1 MKTKFWLMTFGAMIS
16 TSLLAQPTATAPS
29 SEPVYREMTQPPA
42 TPAQGPKTTAPV
54 KKKVVKKPAVKKPVA
69 AKPAAS
75 VDELRTVPL
84 VPGPATVVAMHVN
97 VRAQG
102 RIKSEVLTHL
112 TKGEAVTVI
121 EEITLKKSALDE
133 PSAWAKIVLPA
144 NAPAWINTRYIDPA
158 NKTVTARKL
167 NVRGGPGENYSVIG
181 LLHKGDAVGEIITQG
196 DWTKIE
202 PPTNAF
208 AFVAAQYLQPTAP
221 AEMPPT
227 VPTAPPE
234 TIPTNTEPA
243 PTPTPVVE
251 STPVVIAPTEMTLP
265 PGEIPIVAAPV
276 PAPVTEEPLP
286 KRIVAHEGVVHGTV
300 SIQAPTPYALVA
312 PDTGVLV
319 DYLYTTSTDL
329 DLSRYKGLHIIV
341 TGEEALD
348 KRWKNTPVITIQKIQ
363 VID

>member
-1 MKTKFWLMTFGAMIS
+1 MKIKFWLMTFGAMIS

-42 TPAQGPKTTAPV
+42 TPAQGPKTAAPV

-84 VPGPATVVAMHVN
+84 VPGPATVVATHVN

-167 NVRGGPGENYSVIG
+167 NVHGGPGENYSVIG
-181 LLHKGDAVGEIITQG
+181 LLHKV
-196 DWTKIE
+196 
-202 PPTNAF
+202 
-208 AFVAAQYLQPTAP
+208 
-221 AEMPPT
+221 
-227 VPTAPPE
+227 
-234 TIPTNTEPA
+234 
-243 PTPTPVVE
+243 
-251 STPVVIAPTEMTLP
+251 
-265 PGEIPIVAAPV
+265 
-276 PAPVTEEPLP
+276 
-286 KRIVAHEGVVHGTV
+286 
-300 SIQAPTPYALVA
+300 
-312 PDTGVLV
+312 
-319 DYLYTTSTDL
+319 
-329 DLSRYKGLHIIV
+329 
-341 TGEEALD
+341 
-348 KRWKNTPVITIQKIQ
+348 
-363 VID
+363 